1 MPKVFIGMTAYNGER
16 FIREAVE
23 SLLNQTYSDL
33 TLFISD
39 DTSTDDTRTIC
50 EEYTR
55 KDSRV
60 IYHRQEKNIGM
71 FPNFKFVIDQADGEY
86 FMWASQD
93 DIWEKDFIKVCMEN
107 IENKKVDVA
116 TTVMADVDSYGRNMR
131 ELTDVL
137 ELSGSPGVI
146 QVARYVLQPEV
157 LGKGNFMYSFFK
169 TDVIKKVW
177 EIYPQR
183 MEWGSDYHFS
193 LAIISHFPI
202 FVDERVLFKK
212 RLGGHSSKGSTGND
226 NPDRVR
232 RIVIK
237 NPKNHMFPFGRFT
250 QYFRGHM
257 EALRVTPYRP
267 LAALLL
273 LARLP
278 RSFFIYLS
286 QRNYKKIFSK
296 ISEKI

>member
-1 MPKVFIGMTAYNGER
+1 MTTYNGER
-16 FIREAVE
+16 FVREAIE
-23 SLLNQTYSDL
+23 SLLNQTYRDF

-50 EEYTR
+50 EEYAQ
-55 KDSRV
+55 KDSR
-60 IYHRQEKNIGM
+60 ITYHRQEKNIGM

-93 DIWEKDFIKVCMEN
+93 DIWDKEFIKVCVEN
-107 IENKKVDVA
+107 IEKKKVDVA

-169 TDVIKKVW
+169 IEVMKKVW
-177 EIYPQR
+177 RIYPQR

-193 LAIISHFPI
+193 LAIVSHFSI
-202 FVDERVLFKK
+202 FVDKRILFKK
-212 RLGGHSSKGSTGND
+212 RLGGHSSKGSTEND
-226 NPDRVR
+226 NPDTVK
-232 RIVIK
+232 RIVIA

-257 EALRVTPYRP
+257 EALRDTPYRP
-267 LAALLL
+267 LAAFLLFV
-273 LARLP
+273 RLP